1 MKFIVSDK
9 NNMSSTPRIV
19 LVSMVKNEEKNI
31 NRLITSMKGWIDGV
45 VLCDTGSTDST
56 VSLTNTL
63 LKHLQLPG
71 KVYEYPWE
79 NFGKSRTKSFQ
90 SFQDWVKNHTNWDP
104 SSVWGLLLDADMVLS
119 DEGGL
124 HAVAAA
130 LDANIGGINLPQR
143 NGNLIYKNTRL
154 VRASVTWRSVG
165 STHEYWENTD
175 GKQLHSLETPVINDI
190 GDGGCKSDKY
200 ERDARLLEE
209 DLKTDPNNVRTHFY
223 LGQTYMSLGKN
234 AEAVKMFTRRV
245 ELGGWEEEMY
255 IAHIYKGD
263 CLKYLGKPLE
273 AVDSWLLAWQLRQH
287 RTEAALRLI
296 TYYRSIGNHNF
307 IAMLYIEKLIQLQF
321 GETLEG
327 SSICTPVK
335 NNDSLFISHTDMSYS
350 LWEEL
355 GIIAFY
361 TGKNDAARFRLDMR
375 ILNGSLSFDQ
385 KNRLTDLYRW
395 YKWKLPAIKTYT
407 LSIGDD
413 FMKDPIWKA
422 YNPSIQRVG
431 DRYLVNLRHANY
443 ETTDAKH
450 FSFRSGGNTVIT
462 RNVIVEFDRMF
473 EVLTD
478 KIPPT
483 EFKIPEKYIVN
494 KTTQIHGLED
504 CRWIG
509 TNSLIGTSRQFT
521 PSELNKMVRIDVEP
535 KTKTLVRMKPMMCPL
550 PSEEG
555 NCQKNWL
562 PFIWKGEE
570 CYVYHLNPFRIF
582 TMKGELISSWSSKKG
597 VSFDGLRGSAPPVV
611 WSSSAFPNESLVLI
625 VHYSY
630 YGGEGRRYYHRFLTL
645 DNKLQPSRL
654 SKTFI
659 IANDEAI
666 QYVSGMCESLN
677 EGGYVITYGVNDC
690 KAFASEVEKKTIEE
704 ALVYKL

>member
-1 MKFIVSDK
+1 
-9 NNMSSTPRIV
+9 
-19 LVSMVKNEEKNI
+19 MVKNEEKNI
-31 NRLITSMKGWIDGV
+31 NRLITSLKGWIDGV

-56 VSLTNTL
+56 VSLTNAL
-63 LKHLQLPG
+63 LKDLKLPG
-71 KVYEYPWE
+71 KVYEYTWE
-79 NFGKSRTKSFQ
+79 NFGKSRTKCFQ
-90 SFQDWVKNHTNWDP
+90 SFVHWVKNHTTWDP

-124 HAVAAA
+124 HAQAAS
-130 LDANIGGINLPQR
+130 LDMNIGGINIPQR
-143 NGNLIYKNTRL
+143 NGSLIYKNTRL
-154 VRASVTWRSVG
+154 VRASVTWRCVG

-175 GKQLHSLETPVINDI
+175 GKHLHSLESPVINDI

-245 ELGGWEEEMY
+245 ELGGWEEEIY
-255 IAHIYKGD
+255 IALIYKGD

-273 AVDSWLLAWQLRQH
+273 AVESWLCAWQLRQH

-327 SSICTPVK
+327 SRIYAPMK
-335 NNDSLFISHTDMSYS
+335 NNDSLFINHTDMSYT

-355 GIIAFY
+355 GIVGFY
-361 TGKNDAARFRLDMR
+361 TGKVEAARFRLDMR
-375 ILNGSLSFDQ
+375 ILNGSLSFEQ

-395 YKWKLPAIKTYT
+395 YKWKLPIKKEYS
-407 LSIGDD
+407 LKIEGDLVE
-413 FMKDPIWKA
+413 FLKDPVWKG
-422 YNPSIQRVG
+422 YNPSIQRDK

-443 ETTDAKH
+443 ETVDAKH
-450 FSFRSGGNTVIT
+450 FSFRSGGSTVIT
-462 RNVIVEFDRMF
+462 RNVIVEFDANF
-473 EVLTD
+473 QVLTD
-478 KIPPT
+478 RIQPT

-509 TNSLIGTSRQFT
+509 NNSLIGTSRQFT
-521 PSELNKMVRIDVEP
+521 PSELNKMVRIDFEP
-535 KTKTLVRMKPMMCPL
+535 VKKTLVRMKPMMCPI
-550 PSEEG
+550 PSEEES
-555 NCQKNWL
+555 CQKNWL

-582 TMKGELISSWSSKKG
+582 TMKGALISSWSSKKG
-597 VSFDGLRGSAPPVV
+597 VSFDGLRGSAPPVL
-611 WSSSAFPNESLVLI
+611 WNSPLFPNECLI
-625 VHYSY
+625 LIAHYSY
-630 YGGEGRRYYHRFLTL
+630 YGGEARRYYHRFITL
-645 DNKLQPSRL
+645 DKDLQPSRL
-654 SKTFI
+654 SKTFT

-666 QYVSGMCESLN
+666 QYISGMSESLN
-677 EGGYVITYGVNDC
+677 DDCYIITYGVNDC
-690 KAFASEVEKKTIEE
+690 KAFASEVEKKTIED
-704 ALVYKL
+704 ALIYKL

>member
-1 MKFIVSDK
+1 
-9 NNMSSTPRIV
+9 MSSTPRIV

>member
-1 MKFIVSDK
+1 MT
-9 NNMSSTPRIV
+9 SSPRIV
-19 LVSMVKNEEKNI
+19 LLTMVKNEEKNI

-45 VLCDTGSTDST
+45 VLCDTGSTDKT
-56 VSLTNTL
+56 VTLTNTL
-63 LKHLQLPG
+63 LKDLQLPG

-79 NFGKSRTKSFQ
+79 NFGKSRTKCFQ
-90 SFQDWVKNHTNWDP
+90 SFVDWVKNHTSWDP

-119 DEGGL
+119 EEGGL
-124 HAVAAA
+124 HAHLSS
-130 LDANIGGINLPQR
+130 LDVNIGGVNLPQR
-143 NGNLIYKNTRL
+143 NGSLIYKNTRL
-154 VRASVTWRSVG
+154 VRASVNWRSVG

-175 GKQLHSLETPVINDI
+175 GKQIHTLEYPIINDI

-234 AEAVKMFTRRV
+234 LEAVQMFTRRV

-255 IAHIYKGD
+255 IALIYKGD

-273 AVDSWLLAWQLRQH
+273 AVESWLRAWQLRQH

-296 TYYRSIGNHNF
+296 TYYRCIGNHNF
-307 IAMLYIEKLIQLQF
+307 IAMVYIEKLIQLQF

-327 SSICTPVK
+327 SSIYTPVK
-335 NNDSLFISHTDMSYS
+335 NNDSLFINHTDMSYT

-361 TGKNDAARFRLDMR
+361 TGKIEAARFRLDMR
-375 ILNGSLSFDQ
+375 ILNGSLSFEQ

-395 YKWKLPAIKTYT
+395 YKWKLPVKMTYS
-407 LSIGDD
+407 LKIEGDLVE
-413 FMKDPIWKA
+413 FLKDPVWKG
-422 YNPSIQRVG
+422 YNPSIQRDR

-443 ETTDAKH
+443 ETVDAKH
-450 FSFRSGGNTVIT
+450 FSFRSGGSTVIT
-462 RNVIVEFDRMF
+462 RNVIVEFDANF
-473 EVLTD
+473 QVLTD
-478 KIPPT
+478 NFPPT

-521 PSELNKMVRIDVEP
+521 PSELNKMVRIDFEP
-535 KTKTLVRMKPMMCPL
+535 KTKTLVRMKPMMCPIA
-550 PSEEG
+550 SEEG

-562 PFIWKGEE
+562 PFNWKGEE
-570 CYVYHLNPFRIF
+570 CYVYHLNPFRIY
-582 TMKGELISSWSSKKG
+582 TMKGELISTWSSKKG
-597 VSFDGLRGSAPPVV
+597 VSFDGLRGSAPPVT
-611 WSSSAFPNESLVLI
+611 WSSSVFPNECLI
-625 VHYSY
+625 LIAHYSY
-630 YGGEGRRYYHRFLTL
+630 YGGDGRRYYHRFITL
-645 DNKLQPSRL
+645 DNNLQPSRL

-666 QYVSGMCESLN
+666 QYISGMSESLN
-677 EGGYVITYGVNDC
+677 EDCYIITYGVNDC
-690 KAFASEVEKKTIEE
+690 KAFASEVEKNTIEN